1 MINVLPNVLVLN
13 MFSHFYFQ
21 TPGFFIKDQLKSF
34 VVMQAISIPVMSGL
48 IYIIKIG
55 GDYFFIYCWAFVII
69 VSLVSKW
76 GGEIGHFKEYPTMH
90 YIGI

>member
-1 MINVLPNVLVLN
+1 MLPNVVVLN

-21 TPGFFIKDQLKSF
+21 TPGFFVKDQLKSF

-76 GGEIGHFKEYPTMH
+76 GGKIGHFKEYPTMH
-90 YIGI
+90 FLGI